1 MRRVVGE
8 LVDRVVGRGECELV
22 ADVCEPYPIPIICE
36 LLGAPPEDWKLF
48 SAWATDI
55 FRIFNNNL
63 AEDLPLIERA
73 GEELTA
79 YVSDMIAA
87 RRADPRDDLLSDLI
101 AIEQEG
107 DRLST
112 DEMAM
117 LAQAVL
123 MAGTDT
129 TRNQLA
135 CSVAL
140 FTEHPDQWALLA
152 ERPELAGRA
161 VEESMRYLG
170 AVRGTARFAAED
182 VVYRDVLFPQGTLV
196 ATSLAGAN
204 RDPEAFDDPDVFDIT
219 RERGTAQMTF
229 GSGIHFC
236 MGAALAR
243 AELQEALPLLARRLP
258 GLARN
263 GDIEWKPSIFGIWG
277 PARLPLRFAPL
288 DQLTAGR
295 PGRPAQSRAGSPGC
309 AAGPDVS
316 EAGPCAP
323 LGLQVEGALCR
334 RGRVVPPVGARLH
347 RRGQPAPGGVRA
359 PPARRAG
366 RRIRPG
372 SRRAGGAGPPDGR
385 PARRAAPPAPPTS
398 PAVPGASARAR
409 RRARPPRRPRR
420 PAPEGCGRRAEPDV
434 AQRGGAGAGGLGRH
448 GRGRVEV
455 LPAVAGEPHLDPGM
469 GVVGMDLVEVGDRV
483 VAPGHVADRLAGGD
497 PERAQHHGQRRRDL
511 LAEADPVAEEELVD
525 GVGAGRQRRDV
536 RPSSGCGRRSSG

>member
-1 MRRVVGE
+1 MPQLVSDLDLPHLDTMAMDRQEAIDAIAAARAEHWLARSELGYQVTRQQDVTAILRDQRFHSALSMIENAPELQGTFTGERRMESILTMEGPGHARLRRLVAPAFTPASANRLRPTMQRVVGE
-8 LVDRVVGRGECELV
+8 LVDRVAAQGTCDLV

-48 SAWATDI
+48 SGWATDI

-63 AEDLPLIERA
+63 AEDLPFIARA
-73 GEELTA
+73 GEELTD

-87 RRADPRDDLLSDLI
+87 RRADPRHDLLSDLI

-129 TRNQLA
+129 MRNQLA

-219 RERGTAQMTF
+219 RERSTAQMTF

-243 AELQEALPLLARRLP
+243 AELQEALPLLARRMPDLTAD
-258 GLARN
+258 GA
-263 GDIEWKPSIFGIWG
+263 ITWKPSTFGIWG
-277 PARLPLRFAPL
+277 PARLPLRF
-288 DQLTAGR
+288 T
-295 PGRPAQSRAGSPGC
+295 
-309 AAGPDVS
+309 
-316 EAGPCAP
+316 
-323 LGLQVEGALCR
+323 
-334 RGRVVPPVGARLH
+334 
-347 RRGQPAPGGVRA
+347 
-359 PPARRAG
+359 
-366 RRIRPG
+366 
-372 SRRAGGAGPPDGR
+372 
-385 PARRAAPPAPPTS
+385 
-398 PAVPGASARAR
+398 
-409 RRARPPRRPRR
+409 
-420 PAPEGCGRRAEPDV
+420 
-434 AQRGGAGAGGLGRH
+434 
-448 GRGRVEV
+448 
-455 LPAVAGEPHLDPGM
+455 
-469 GVVGMDLVEVGDRV
+469 
-483 VAPGHVADRLAGGD
+483 
-497 PERAQHHGQRRRDL
+497 
-511 LAEADPVAEEELVD
+511 
-525 GVGAGRQRRDV
+525 
-536 RPSSGCGRRSSG
+536 PS

>member
-1 MRRVVGE
+1 MPQLVSELDLPHLDTIGLERREAIDAIEAARAVHWLARTDLGYSVTRLQDVTAVLRDQRFHSALSMIEQAPELQGSSARSRRGESILTMEGDGHARLRRLVAPAFTPASVNRLRPTMRRVVGE
-8 LVDRVVGRGECELV
+8 LVDRVVAAGACELV

-73 GEELTA
+73 GEELTE
-79 YVSDMIAA
+79 YVSDMISA

-140 FTEHPDQWALLA
+140 FSEHPDQWALLA

-204 RDPEAFDDPDVFDIT
+204 RDPEAFDDPDIFDIT
-219 RERGTAQMTF
+219 RERTTAQMTF
-229 GSGIHFC
+229 GAGIHFC

-243 AELQEALPLLARRLP
+243 AELQEALPLLAQRMP
-258 GLARN
+258 GLARD
-263 GDIEWKPSIFGIWG
+263 GEVEWKPSSFGIWG
-277 PARLPLRFAPL
+277 PARLPLRF
-288 DQLTAGR
+288 T
-295 PGRPAQSRAGSPGC
+295 PA
-309 AAGPDVS
+309 
-316 EAGPCAP
+316 
-323 LGLQVEGALCR
+323 
-334 RGRVVPPVGARLH
+334 
-347 RRGQPAPGGVRA
+347 
-359 PPARRAG
+359 
-366 RRIRPG
+366 
-372 SRRAGGAGPPDGR
+372 
-385 PARRAAPPAPPTS
+385 
-398 PAVPGASARAR
+398 
-409 RRARPPRRPRR
+409 
-420 PAPEGCGRRAEPDV
+420 
-434 AQRGGAGAGGLGRH
+434 
-448 GRGRVEV
+448 
-455 LPAVAGEPHLDPGM
+455 
-469 GVVGMDLVEVGDRV
+469 
-483 VAPGHVADRLAGGD
+483 
-497 PERAQHHGQRRRDL
+497 
-511 LAEADPVAEEELVD
+511 
-525 GVGAGRQRRDV
+525 
-536 RPSSGCGRRSSG
+536 